1 MTRNQYEL
9 IYLEAL
15 DFLRRRGKRVEDPYT
30 SDTGT
35 RFACVDQ
42 LPCEDDLVFTEAWGR
57 SAAERIMQSRPVAQ
71 ALSGN
76 SFSLLA
82 MMKKCRYRLQSRAS
96 VVHGL
101 SSSLRP
107 RS

>member
-1 MTRNQYEL
+1 MTRNQHEL

-15 DFLRRRGKRVEDPYT
+15 EFLRRRGKRVENPYT
-30 SDTGT
+30 SDAGT

-57 SAAERIMQSRPVAQ
+57 SAAERIMQSRPAAQ
-71 ALSGN
+71 PLSGN
-76 SFSLLA
+76 SFFLLA
-82 MMKKCRYRLQSRAS
+82 MMKKFRYHLRLRAS